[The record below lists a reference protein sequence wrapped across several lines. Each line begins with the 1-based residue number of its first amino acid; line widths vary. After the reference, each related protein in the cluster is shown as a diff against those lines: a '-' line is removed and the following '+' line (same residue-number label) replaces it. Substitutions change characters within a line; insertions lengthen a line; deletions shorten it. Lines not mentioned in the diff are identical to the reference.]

1 MSTGGYKKSESACIL
16 LHFFLLLR
24 RELQIN
30 FPPRCLRILHHTNQ
44 ITSDFQAY
52 LDLVETELY
61 HATQPDPRN
70 VTENMLIALLA
81 VNLET
86 SDKVTGHP

>member
-1 MSTGGYKKSESACIL
+1 M
-16 LHFFLLLR
+16 
-24 RELQIN
+24 
-30 FPPRCLRILHHTNQ
+30 Q
-44 ITSDFQAY
+44 ITSDFQTY
-52 LDLVETELY
+52 LELVETRLY

-86 SDKVTGHP
+86 SDKITGQP

>member
-1 MSTGGYKKSESACIL
+1 MKVLVFFFTFSYLFVENFKYIL
-16 LHFFLLLR
+16 PRSLRVLH
-24 RELQIN
+24 Q
-30 FPPRCLRILHHTNQ
+30 TNQ

-52 LDLVETELY
+52 LELVETQLY

-86 SDKVTGHP
+86 SDKVTGQP